1 MLIFIVVN
9 MILIFQCMIVVS
21 DILGD
26 ILSILHILVLPFGIV
41 ASDSILVNPLSIDGN
56 I

>member
-26 ILSILHILVLPFGIV
+26 ILSILHILVLPLGIV
-41 ASDSILVNPLSIDGN
+41 ASDSILVNPLSIDSN